1 MKGRTD
7 RSGVLPD
14 PESERK
20 RTFLSTYLIDYENV
34 KSAGLAGINH
44 IRKEDSVHLFW
55 SSRENKIS
63 IEMMELIRSS
73 ESEIVMHKAFTGEK
87 DALDHQLCSYFGYL
101 AGSEGELDFVIVSND
116 RAYDRL
122 IEFWGM
128 LKPEIR
134 IRRVTEIARVSE
146 AAETSE
152 VFSEIEDTS
161 LDGAGEGRFNRNAR
175 RRGSKYLRGGK
186 NNFSRKNR
194 NPEISESEQNE
205 SGQNESGQNESGQNV
220 SEQNVS
226 EQNVS
231 EQNVSEQ
238 NVSEQETE
246 AETAKTSITS
256 DLSPV
261 VSETGV
267 NPVLPD
273 EADKEDVKN
282 DEAVSSAKL
291 QTEKPMKTERTGK
304 RNRNRKQVYTEPAS
318 QASAV
323 AESLEDY
330 KVEKTEKAAVKSTS
344 SFVVNVISGIKTGIV
359 VESGFTAD
367 GILDGKYDSRKP
379 AAREIVSR
387 KSTEIAANTVE
398 AETVT
403 AKESAEAVRDSEKA
417 GIEAGKTEKVSEKA
431 GTEVGKTVKV
441 NEETV
446 GETGP
451 EKEEETETA
460 KEGTAVGAESVKVE
474 TADEAKAEKSEK
486 TVKAVERFEKIGTEA
501 IKAEEITEETAGE
514 TETKTEKETAEE
526 AKAESVKVETVKAE
540 TVEIPEET
548 GTETET
554 EEAEA
559 ETEKPEAEI
568 EKPERTMDETDGA
581 EAEQKPAGTRKKAV
595 RRGRP
600 PKKTKPA
607 NGQEKKTVVSLQDV
621 IANCKEAEQA
631 DWAPEL
637 VNRINSAGDKKE
649 LYAATV
655 RLLGQEKGR
664 TIYHMI
670 KGLK

>member
-1 MKGRTD
+1 M
-7 RSGVLPD
+7 
-14 PESERK
+14 
-20 RTFLSTYLIDYENV
+20 STYLIDYENV

-146 AAETSE
+146 ADETSE
-152 VFSEIEDTS
+152 IFSEIEDTS
-161 LDGAGEGRFNRNAR
+161 LDGTGEGRSNRNAR

-194 NPEISESEQNE
+194 NPEMSESEQNV
-205 SGQNESGQNESGQNV
+205 SG
-220 SEQNVS
+220 
-226 EQNVS
+226 
-231 EQNVSEQ
+231 Q

-246 AETAKTSITS
+246 TETAESSVIS
-256 DLSPV
+256 DLTPA

-267 NPVLPD
+267 NPALPD
-273 EADKEDVKN
+273 EADEEETKN
-282 DEAVSSAKL
+282 DEAVPSAKL
-291 QTEKPMKTERTGK
+291 QTEKQMKTERTGK
-304 RNRNRKQVYTEPAS
+304 RNRNRKQAYVEPTAQVS
-318 QASAV
+318 VV
-323 AESLEDY
+323 AETPEEY
-330 KVEKTEKAAVKSTS
+330 KVEAAEKPAVKPAS
-344 SFVVNVISGIKTGIV
+344 SFVMNVISGIKTGIV

-367 GILDGKYDSRKP
+367 GILDGKYGSRKP
-379 AAREIVSR
+379 AAKEMISGTVPV
-387 KSTEIAANTVE
+387 KGNAAAETEAVEKEASVE
-398 AETVT
+398 AEAV
-403 AKESAEAVRDSEKA
+403 KEEASVEAEAV
-417 GIEAGKTEKVSEKA
+417 
-431 GTEVGKTVKV
+431 
-441 NEETV
+441 
-446 GETGP
+446 
-451 EKEEETETA
+451 KEEASVETETA
-460 KEGTAVGAESVKVE
+460 KEEVSAETEAAKEEISVEAEAVKENTAAEAETEKTEE
-474 TADEAKAEKSEK
+474 TAE
-486 TVKAVERFEKIGTEA
+486 TVERFEKIETESVKA
-501 IKAEEITEETAGE
+501 EKKAEETAVDTEVDKETAAEEPEIREAVEPVSVKG
-514 TETKTEKETAEE
+514 KAEE
-526 AKAESVKVETVKAE
+526 AK

-548 GTETET
+548 GTETVK
-554 EEAEA
+554 EEAASEI
-559 ETEKPEAEI
+559 ESEKPEN
-568 EKPERTMDETDGA
+568 TMDEKEEA
-581 EAEQKPAGTRKKAV
+581 EAEQKPANTRKKAV

-600 PKKTKPA
+600 PKKVKPA
-607 NGQEKKTVVSLQDV
+607 NAQEKKTVVTLQDV

-631 DWAPEL
+631 DWAPDL

-655 RLLGQEKGR
+655 KLLGQEKGR

>member
-1 MKGRTD
+1 MKGRTAG
-7 RSGVLPD
+7 SGTLPD
-14 PESERK
+14 PEAERK

-101 AGSEGELDFVIVSND
+101 AGAEGELDFVIVSND

-161 LDGAGEGRFNRNAR
+161 LDGTGEGRFNRNAR
-175 RRGSKYLRGGK
+175 RRGGKYLRGGK
-186 NNFSRKNR
+186 NNFSRKSR
-194 NPEISESEQNE
+194 NPEMNESEQNA
-205 SGQNESGQNESGQNV
+205 
-220 SEQNVS
+220 
-226 EQNVS
+226 
-231 EQNVSEQ
+231 
-238 NVSEQETE
+238 SEQETE
-246 AETAKTSITS
+246 AEAAGFSITS
-256 DLSPV
+256 DVSPA
-261 VSETGV
+261 VSETEV
-267 NPVLPD
+267 NPALPD
-273 EADKEDVKN
+273 ETDKEETKN
-282 DEAVSSAKL
+282 DEAVPSAKL
-291 QTEKPMKTERTGK
+291 QTENTMKTERTGK
-304 RNRNRKQVYTEPAS
+304 RNRNRKQVYTEPAA

-323 AESLEDY
+323 AEPPEEY
-330 KVEKTEKAAVKSTS
+330 KVEKTEKTTAKPTS

-379 AAREIVSR
+379 AVKEMVSR
-387 KSTEIAANTVE
+387 KSTEIT
-398 AETVT
+398 AETVET
-403 AKESAEAVRDSEKA
+403 EAVKA
-417 GIEAGKTEKVSEKA
+417 EEAAKTVEDTEKA
-431 GTEVGKTVKV
+431 GTEAVKTAEVTEETMGKTEPAEGK
-441 NEETV
+441 TAA
-446 GETGP
+446 
-451 EKEEETETA
+451 ETETL
-460 KEGTAVGAESVKVE
+460 KEEISVETEAVKEEAVAETEAEKPEETAEAAESSEE
-474 TADEAKAEKSEK
+474 TGTEVVKAEK
-486 TVKAVERFEKIGTEA
+486 
-501 IKAEEITEETAGE
+501 ITEETAEAVESFEETAEAE
-514 TETKTEKETAEE
+514 TEPETAEE
-526 AKAESVKVETVKAE
+526 VEAESVKMETAEVK
-540 TVEIPEET
+540 TVELPEET
-548 GTETET
+548 GTETVKE
-554 EEAEA
+554 EAAAEAEA
-559 ETEKPEAEI
+559 EKPE
-568 EKPERTMDETDGA
+568 KTMGETEDT
-581 EAEQKPAGTRKKAV
+581 EQKPANTRKKAV

-600 PKKTKPA
+600 PKKAKSA
-607 NGQEKKTVVSLQDV
+607 NVQEKKPVVLLQDV

-655 RLLGQEKGR
+655 KLLGQEKGR

>member
-134 IRRVTEIARVSE
+134 IRRVTEIARISE
-146 AAETSE
+146 ADETSE
-152 VFSEIEDTS
+152 VFSEIENPS
-161 LDGAGEGRFNRNAR
+161 LDGTGEGRFSRNAR
-175 RRGSKYLRGGK
+175 RRGGKYLRGGK

-205 SGQNESGQNESGQNV
+205 SGQNVSEQNVSEQNESGQNESGQNV
-220 SEQNVS
+220 SEQNI
-226 EQNVS
+226 
-231 EQNVSEQ
+231 
-238 NVSEQETE
+238 SEQETE
-246 AETAKTSITS
+246 AETSITS
-256 DLSPV
+256 DLSPE

-267 NPVLPD
+267 NSALPD
-273 EADKEDVKN
+273 EADKEEVKN

-291 QTEKPMKTERTGK
+291 QTEKPMRTERTGK
-304 RNRNRKQVYTEPAS
+304 RNRNRKQVYAEPTAQVS
-318 QASAV
+318 VV
-323 AESLEDY
+323 AETPEEY
-330 KVEKTEKAAVKSTS
+330 KVETTEKTAVKPTS
-344 SFVVNVISGIKTGIV
+344 SFVMNVISGIKTGIV

-367 GILDGKYDSRKP
+367 GILDGRYDSRKP
-379 AAREIVSR
+379 AAKEMISG
-387 KSTEIAANTVE
+387 KSTEITADTVE
-398 AETVT
+398 AEPVKAEEAAKTVEDT
-403 AKESAEAVRDSEKA
+403 
-417 GIEAGKTEKVSEKA
+417 EKA
-431 GTEVGKTVKV
+431 GTEAGKTVEV

-460 KEGTAVGAESVKVE
+460 KEGTAVGAKSVKVE

-501 IKAEEITEETAGE
+501 VKAEEITEETAGE
-514 TETKTEKETAEE
+514 TKTETETAEE
-526 AKAESVKVETVKAE
+526 AEAESVKVETVKAE

-559 ETEKPEAEI
+559 ETEKPE
-568 EKPERTMDETDGA
+568 RTMDETDGA

-600 PKKTKPA
+600 PKKVKPSIV
-607 NGQEKKTVVSLQDV
+607 QEKKTVVSLQDV